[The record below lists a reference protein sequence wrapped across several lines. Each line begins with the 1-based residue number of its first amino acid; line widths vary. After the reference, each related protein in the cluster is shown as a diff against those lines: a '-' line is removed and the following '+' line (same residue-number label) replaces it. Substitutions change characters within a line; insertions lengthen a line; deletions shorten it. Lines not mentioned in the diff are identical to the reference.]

1 MEKKNYDLQT
11 YPLQQE
17 TDTIIKTALDIHK
30 ILGAGFL
37 EIVYK
42 DAFEY
47 EYRKQTI
54 YYEKEKEYQII
65 YKDVI
70 LPHRFFADFV
80 VFGKVIVEI
89 KAKEGGIA
97 EEDIAQA
104 LNYLKCSGCKVGL
117 ILNFGKMKLEIRRVI
132 F

>member
-54 YYEKEKEYQII
+54 YYEREKEYQII

-70 LPHRFFADFV
+70 LPHRFFADFRIW
-80 VFGKVIVEI
+80 KSDCRN
-89 KAKEGGIA
+89 KS
-97 EEDIAQA
+97 Q
-104 LNYLKCSGCKVGL
+104 
-117 ILNFGKMKLEIRRVI
+117 RRRHC
-132 F
+132 